1 MFGLKG
7 VSGVGISLGADRIY
21 DILLENDLFPKNEL
35 EALDVFFV
43 NFGDKEERF
52 LMPLV
57 GELRSKGVSVEVY
70 PTSNAK
76 MKKQMSYADS
86 KKARYVVL
94 IGESEIDSGLIRVKE
109 MSNGNQVDITFKK
122 FLQNF

>member
-1 MFGLKG
+1 
-7 VSGVGISLGADRIY
+7 
-21 DILLENDLFPKNEL
+21 
-35 EALDVFFV
+35 
-43 NFGDKEERF
+43 
-52 LMPLV
+52 
-57 GELRSKGVSVEVY
+57 
-70 PTSNAK
+70 